1 MKKLFSI
8 LAVAMILCSSVY
20 ADKILK
26 SGYLIPTKK
35 WADKIDIDENLIEFP
50 KAFLKGFGKGSQIA
64 FMRPCIAT
72 LMMELPVGLGNRF
85 GSHEC
90 VGC

>member
-8 LAVAMILCSSVY
+8 LVVAMILCGSVY

-35 WADKIDIDENLIEFP
+35 WADKIDINENF
-50 KAFLKGFGKGSQIA
+50 
-64 FMRPCIAT
+64 
-72 LMMELPVGLGNRF
+72 
-85 GSHEC
+85 
-90 VGC
+90 

>member
-8 LAVAMILCSSVY
+8 LSLIMILCSSVY

-35 WADKIDIDENLIEFP
+35 WADKININENFKIYQQDPINHVTNYSVDYMMVSKHILLND
-50 KAFLKGFGKGSQIA
+50 LKKI
-64 FMRPCIAT
+64 
-72 LMMELPVGLGNRF
+72 L
-85 GSHEC
+85 
-90 VGC
+90 